1 VAKRIRLQSRVAQV
15 FRAPV
20 AMQTEF
26 DERSFLRLFETVLPA
41 ARWEALAG
49 GANAQIYTLRVVIWM
64 MLLQRLDERGTQQRA
79 VHGIAEGHL
88 ERLLPDSKRV
98 REGRI
103 SQNTGAYARAC
114 GRLSLETTEQ
124 VCDDVLAELSR
135 RIAPEPDLERPV
147 MLLDGSSLSVEHSP
161 TLLEAFPAGRN
172 ARGLGHWGTVK
183 WVALHDVRTGIALR
197 PEWGPMY
204 GPKAMS
210 EQALAKQAVERTAAG
225 SVIVGDGNFG
235 IFSFAHAVVQS
246 KRDALFRLT
255 KARAQAL
262 GAKQLPA
269 NGECRVCWQPSR
281 FERKKYP
288 ELPADAQIEGRLI
301 VVTQKGFRDSWYLFT
316 TLSEETEA
324 EKIVAWYRQRWN
336 LELDLRTLKGTLHL
350 KHLQGKSKTSVE
362 KELLIAVVAYGFV
375 RALMGEAAQRVGLRP
390 RELSFTRA
398 HGLLN
403 AMTGKLC
410 SPDAQQRQQAYDRL
424 LAYIAQAK
432 LPKRT
437 KARAYP
443 RAVWGS
449 GKYYPGRQSIGATQQ
464 SK

>member
-1 VAKRIRLQSRVAQV
+1 
-15 FRAPV
+15 
-20 AMQTEF
+20 MQTEF
-26 DERSFLRLFETVLPA
+26 DERSLLRLFDSVLPMG
-41 ARWEALAG
+41 RWKALQGRAK
-49 GANAQIYTLRVVIWM
+49 AQIYSLRVVVWM

-79 VHGIAEGHL
+79 VHEIARGHL
-88 ERLLPDSKRV
+88 ERLLPGSKRV

-124 VCDDVLAELSR
+124 VCDEVLAELST
-135 RIAPEPDLERPV
+135 RIAPRPALERPV
-147 MLLDGSSLSVEHSP
+147 MLLDGSSLSVEHSAG
-161 TLLEAFPAGRN
+161 LLDAFPPGRN
-172 ARGLGHWGTVK
+172 KHGLGHWGIVK
-183 WVALHDVRTGIALR
+183 WVALHDVHTGIALR
-197 PEWGPMY
+197 PEWGPMF
-204 GPKAMS
+204 GPEAVS
-210 EQALAKQAVERTAAG
+210 EQALAKQAVERTAAR

-235 IFSFAHAVVQS
+235 IFSFAYAVVQS
-246 KRDALFRLT
+246 QREALFRLT

-262 GAKQLPA
+262 GAKRLLP
-269 NGECRVCWQPSR
+269 NGECRVCWQPSS

-288 ELPADAQIEGRLI
+288 ELPAEAAIDGRLI

-324 EKIVAWYRQRWN
+324 AQIVAWYRQRWN
-336 LELDLRTLKGTLHL
+336 LELDLRTLKGTLRV
-350 KHLQGKSKTSVE
+350 KHLAGKSKPAVE
-362 KELLIAVVAYGFV
+362 KELLIAVVAYGMV
-375 RALMGEAAQRVGLRP
+375 RALMAEAAERIGLHP

-410 SPDAQQRQQAYDRL
+410 SPDDDERQKAYDRL
-424 LAYIAQAK
+424 LTYIAQAK
-432 LPKRT
+432 LPKRSKT
-437 KARAYP
+437 RTYP

-449 GKYYPGRQSIGATQQ
+449 GKYYPGRQPGGTQLQ

>member
-1 VAKRIRLQSRVAQV
+1 VQSEIAQAF
-15 FRAPV
+15 FRAL
-20 AMQTEF
+20 ARMQTEF
-26 DERSFLRLFETVLPA
+26 DERSLLRLFESVLPMG
-41 ARWEALAG
+41 RWKALQGRAK
-49 GANAQIYTLRVVIWM
+49 AQVYSLRVVVWM

-79 VHGIAEGHL
+79 VHEIAQGHL
-88 ERLLPDSKRV
+88 ERLLPSSKRV

-114 GRLSLETTEQ
+114 GRLSLETTAQ
-124 VCDDVLAELSR
+124 VCDEVLAELSTR
-135 RIAPEPDLERPV
+135 VAPAAELERPV

-161 TLLEAFPAGRN
+161 SLLDAFPAGRN
-172 ARGLGHWGTVK
+172 KRGLGHWGIVK
-183 WVALHDVRTGIALR
+183 WVALHDVQTGIALR

-204 GPKAMS
+204 GSEAVS
-210 EQALAKQAVERTAAG
+210 EQALAKQAVTRTPAG

-235 IFSFAHAVVQS
+235 IFSFAYAVVES
-246 KRDALFRLT
+246 KREVLFRLT
-255 KARAQAL
+255 RARAQAL
-262 GAKQLPA
+262 GARRLLP
-269 NGECRVCWQPSR
+269 NGECRVCWRPSS

-288 ELPADAQIEGRLI
+288 GLPADAAIEGRLI

-324 EKIVAWYRQRWN
+324 ARIVAWYGKRWN
-336 LELDLRTLKGTLHL
+336 LELDLRTLKGTLRI
-350 KHLQGKSKTSVE
+350 KHLQGKSKAAVE
-362 KELLIAVVAYGFV
+362 KELLIAVVAYGMV
-375 RALMGEAAQRVGLRP
+375 RALMAEAAQRAGLHP

-410 SPDAQQRQQAYDRL
+410 SPDADQRQQAYDRL
-424 LAYIAQAK
+424 LDYISQAK
-432 LPKRT
+432 LPKRN
-437 KARAYP
+437 KARTYP

-449 GKYYPGRQSIGATQQ
+449 GKYYPGRQSIGTQLQ

>member
-1 VAKRIRLQSRVAQV
+1 
-15 FRAPV
+15 
-20 AMQTEF
+20 MQPEF
-26 DERSFLRLFETVLPA
+26 DERSFLRLFESVLPLA
-41 ARWEALAG
+41 WWKALEGSAK
-49 GANAQIYTLRVVIWM
+49 AQIYSLRVVIWM

-114 GRLSLETTEQ
+114 GRLSMETTEQ
-124 VCDDVLAELSR
+124 VCDEVLAELSQ
-135 RIAPEPDLERPV
+135 RIAPEPELDRPV

-161 TLLEAFPAGRN
+161 TLLDAFPAGRN
-172 ARGLGHWGTVK
+172 PRGLGHWGTVK

-204 GPKAMS
+204 GPEAVS
-210 EQALAKQAVERTAAG
+210 EQALAKRAVERTAAR

-235 IFSFAHAVVQS
+235 IFSFAYAVVGS
-246 KRDALFRLT
+246 KREALFRLT

-262 GAKQLPA
+262 GAKRLPA
-269 NGECRVCWQPSR
+269 NGECRVCWKPSR

-288 ELPADAQIEGRLI
+288 ELSADAQIEGRLI

-324 EKIVAWYRQRWN
+324 EKIVAWYRKRWN

-350 KHLQGKSKTSVE
+350 RHLQGKSKTAVE

-375 RALMGEAAQRVGLRP
+375 RALMGEAAQRAGLHP

-410 SPDAQQRQQAYDRL
+410 SPHVDERQKAYDRL
-424 LAYIAQAK
+424 LDYIGQAK
-432 LPKRT
+432 LPKRS
-437 KARAYP
+437 KARSYP

-449 GKYYPGRQSIGATQQ
+449 GKYYPGRQSVGTPSQ

>member
-1 VAKRIRLQSRVAQV
+1 LRSEGLQSGSAQA
-15 FRAPV
+15 FSRSYV
-20 AMQTEF
+20 AMPIAFHEQ
-26 DERSFLRLFETVLPA
+26 SFLRLFESVLPT
-41 ARWEALAG
+41 ARWKALEGRAK
-49 GANAQIYTLRVVIWM
+49 AQIYTLRVVVWM

-79 VHGIAEGHL
+79 VQGIAQGHL

-98 REGRI
+98 REGKV

-114 GRLSLETTEQ
+114 GRLSMETTAQ
-124 VCDDVLAELSR
+124 VCDEVLAELCR
-135 RIAPEPDLERPV
+135 RIAPEPELERSV

-161 TLLEAFPAGRN
+161 GLLDAFPPGRN
-172 ARGLGHWGTVK
+172 RRGLGHGGIVK

-197 PEWGPMY
+197 PAWGPMY
-204 GPKAMS
+204 GPRAVS
-210 EQALAKQAVERTAAG
+210 EQVLARQAVERTAAG

-235 IFSFAHAVVQS
+235 IFSFAYAVVQS
-246 KRDALFRLT
+246 KREALFRLT

-262 GAKQLPA
+262 GAKRLLP
-269 NGECRVCWQPSR
+269 NGECRVCWRPSS

-288 ELPADAQIEGRLI
+288 ELPADAAIEGRLI

-324 EKIVAWYRQRWN
+324 EKIVAWYGKRWN
-336 LELDLRTLKGTLHL
+336 LELDLRTLKGTLRL
-350 KHLQGKSKTSVE
+350 KHLPGKSKAAME

-375 RALMGEAAQRVGLRP
+375 RALMGEAAERAGLHP

-403 AMTGKLC
+403 AMTAQLC
-410 SPDAQQRQQAYDRL
+410 SPHDDQRQRAYDRL
-424 LAYIAQAK
+424 LAYIGQAK
-432 LPKRT
+432 LPKRS
-437 KARAYP
+437 KARSYP

-449 GKYYPGRQSIGATQQ
+449 GKYYPGRQPVTTPAQ